1 MGKDNPEKGMKLSI
15 VVPVYNVEAF
25 LKKCVDSL
33 LAQDLPAS
41 DYEIILV
48 DDGSTDGCG
57 ALCDALVAAH
67 GNIRVIHQQNR
78 GLSGA
83 RNSGILVSA
92 GTFIFF
98 VDSDD
103 FLEPNVLGGLIRQME
118 DNQLDIL
125 RFNYQ
130 NVNMQG
136 EIFEP
141 NKFYKPYVDYS
152 DEVCDGFTFLNERLG
167 NACYAWQFIVKAS
180 ILHQQGNGFKE
191 GIYFEDV
198 EWTPRILIQVGRVAS
213 TETVVYNYLF
223 RSDSIAR
230 NTDTEKKR
238 KAIRDKLVIMD
249 GFNALERQ
257 MQDNRWLQ
265 SMRAHTALAI
275 LYSVGR
281 FFYQERKEYIRA
293 LREKVAFPL
302 STYHSTR
309 SAKWKIRLANLS
321 PYLVCWLYHRK

>member
-1 MGKDNPEKGMKLSI
+1 MKLSI
-15 VVPVYNVEAF
+15 IVPVYNVEAF

-33 LAQDLPAS
+33 LAQDLPA
-41 DYEIILV
+41 DEYEIIIV
-48 DDGSTDGCG
+48 DDGSTDGSG
-57 ALCDALVAAH
+57 ALADALAAEC

-83 RNSGILVSA
+83 RNAGIPASTGDYIL
-92 GTFIFF
+92 F

-103 FLEPNVLGGLIRQME
+103 FLEPNVLGGLVRQME
-118 DNQLDIL
+118 EKQLDIL

-130 NVNMQG
+130 NVNMDG
-136 EIFEP
+136 EVFEP
-141 NKFYKPYVDYS
+141 NKYSKPFVDYS
-152 DEVCDGFTFLNERLG
+152 EEVCDGITFLNERLG
-167 NACYAWQFIVKAS
+167 NACYAWQFMLKAP
-180 ILHQQGNGFKE
+180 ILHRQGNGFKE

-198 EWTPRILIQVGRVAS
+198 EWTPRILIQVGRAAS

-257 MQDNRWLQ
+257 VQDNRWFQ
-265 SMRAHTALAI
+265 SMSAHTALAI

-281 FFYQERKEYIRA
+281 FFYPERKEYIRA

-309 SAKWKIRLANLS
+309 SAKRKIRLANLS

>member
-1 MGKDNPEKGMKLSI
+1 MKLSI
-15 VVPVYNVEAF
+15 IVPVYNVEAY
-25 LKKCVDSL
+25 LQKCVFSL
-33 LAQDLPAS
+33 LNQDLPAS

-48 DDGSTDGCG
+48 DDGSTDGSG
-57 ALCDALVAAH
+57 ELCDSLAAEH
-67 GNIRVIHQQNR
+67 GNIRVTHQQNR

-83 RNSGILVSA
+83 RNAGIPAASGDNVM
-92 GTFIFF
+92 F

-103 FLEPNVLGGLIRQME
+103 FLCPNVLGTLIGLMYGQ
-118 DNQLDIL
+118 NLDIL

-130 NVNMQG
+130 NVNMDG
-136 EIFEP
+136 EVFEP
-141 NKFYKPYVDYS
+141 NKYVKPFVDYS
-152 DEVCDGFTFLNERLG
+152 SVVCNGETFLNERLG
-167 NACYAWQFIVKAS
+167 NACYAWQFMVKAS

-249 GFNALERQ
+249 GFNALERR
-257 MQDNRWLQ
+257 MRDNHWLQ
-265 SMRAHTALAI
+265 SMRAHTALTI
-275 LYSVGR
+275 LDSVGR
-281 FFYQERKEYIRA
+281 FFYPERKEYIRA

-309 SAKWKIRLANLS
+309 SAKRKIRLANLS
-321 PYLVCWLYHRK
+321 PSLVCWLYHRK